1 MVSCHYVCYQPAED
15 RVPLPV
21 YISVAWTWN
30 SKWIAEYSFISL
42 RSTIIVRLSIIDQ
55 QSKKIHAPLTFLL
68 FSLQAYSYARTR
80 VFKKGGTNFAYR
92 YNGRKGN
99 LTLWYFIFLLS
110 PGCYCFF
117 NQVSLV
123 TVSLDSSTTVP
134 DPFFS
139 RDYVSFFPWKPLEG
153 LKGSDTIFSW

>member
-1 MVSCHYVCYQPAED
+1 MLHKLQHRRASWFLATTFA
-15 RVPLPV
+15 
-21 YISVAWTWN
+21 ISQR
-30 SKWIAEYSFISL
+30 KIGY
-42 RSTIIVRLSIIDQ
+42 RYLSIYPWREPEIRNG
-55 QSKKIHAPLTFLL
+55 SLNIRLFRFVRPLLYVYRSSINNRRKYAPLTFLL

-139 RDYVSFFPWKPLEG
+139 RDYVSFFP
-153 LKGSDTIFSW
+153 